1 MTAMLVKAVRLQMLM
16 PDTSQPEVRKPFYRR
31 IWFLS
36 LVGLLVCL
44 AGGAGFVY
52 FWGIVRYEKKA
63 EEFDLAKLEDLES
76 ASVIYDRYGQ
86 VYGKIFIRN
95 REQVSLSQIS
105 PYLVAAVIS
114 AEDNRFYEH
123 KGIDFWGI
131 IRAFFK
137 NTAAGRIRQG
147 ASTLTQQLARNTFDL
162 RDRTYDRKILEV
174 FLAMRIDK
182 ALPKDKIMEMY
193 LNRVY
198 FGGGLYGAEA
208 AARGYFGKSAMELS
222 IGEAAM
228 LASLLKSPNNLSPWK
243 NLTAATE
250 ERNFVLGRM
259 VENHKISQEQAE
271 EEMARPLEVRPKT
284 NVVYQSNVIDAI
296 RQQVQSELDY
306 ESLAS
311 EGYKIYTTIDPVLQ
325 RTGEE
330 ALQRQLS
337 EVERTN
343 GYQHQTYDQFSEG
356 LREWKATHKEG
367 VPPTPDYLNGAVL
380 AVDNRTGG
388 ILALIGG
395 RDYSQSEYDRAFQSK
410 RPAGTAFLPFV
421 YTAAL
426 NKGVFPGSL
435 VEDSP
440 LDNRQVMIGGTSGIL
455 GEWGVEKSDNR
466 YEGAIPLRK
475 AFALSKNA
483 ASVRVGIQA
492 GLESVIKLAKAAGIE
507 DELRPFPATFLG
519 SSEVALGDLV
529 TAYTMFPNEGSRPDR
544 LILITRV
551 ETQDGKTV
559 FRAEP
564 EQRKIVDPQI
574 AYEVHSFMVDALN
587 SGTGAEARSEYGLR
601 NFPAAGKT
609 GTAYNFTDDWFVGY
623 DSEITCGVWTGFDRP
638 HTIYR
643 GAFSKDI
650 ALPVWVAMMN
660 ASLEKFVPHE
670 LGRPFDLKKVEVCL
684 NTGLPASPKCSL
696 LSTVSNDPDLPP
708 RKGTFMEFTT
718 SKQMPKE
725 RCWLH
730 GDDSRSFVKTLRNQ
744 DIPRATSA
752 VESTKFPSVPMQG
765 ETVLGEDPY
774 QSVRPKKETG
784 PAAQPKP
791 SWTPAPKALPVNPGE
806 TQVRRAEPVGPLDHQ
821 GPPPSVELP
830 TPEHVDLQSD
840 PTDL

>member
-1 MTAMLVKAVRLQMLM
+1 MLVKAVKLQPLM
-16 PDTSQPEVRKPFYRR
+16 SDKPQSPAHKPFYRR

-36 LVGLLVCL
+36 LVAVLVGL
-44 AGGAGFVY
+44 GGAAGFVH
-52 FWGIVRYEKKA
+52 FWVARYERKA
-63 EEFDLAKLEDLES
+63 AEFDLSKLNDLES

-95 REQVSLSQIS
+95 REEVSLSQIS
-105 PYLVAAVIS
+105 PYLVAALIS

-123 KGIDFWGI
+123 QGIDLWGI
-131 IRAFFK
+131 VRAFFK
-137 NTAAGRIRQG
+137 NTQAGRIRQG

-182 ALPKDKIMEMY
+182 ALPKDKIMELY

-208 AARGYFGKSAMELS
+208 AARGYFGKSAMDLS

-228 LASLLKSPNNLSPWK
+228 LAGLLKSPNNLSPWK
-243 NLTAATE
+243 SLTAATE

-259 VENHKISQEQAE
+259 VENHKITEEQARE
-271 EEMARPLEVRPKT
+271 EEQRPLEVRPKT
-284 NVVYQSNVIDAI
+284 NVVFQSYVIDAV
-296 RQQVQSELDY
+296 RQQIQSEIDFD
-306 ESLAS
+306 SLAS

-325 RTGEE
+325 HAGEE
-330 ALQRQLS
+330 TLQRELLQAEAKS
-337 EVERTN
+337 
-343 GYQHQTYDQFSEG
+343 GYRHQTYEQYGEI
-356 LREWKATHKEG
+356 LREWKAAHKEG
-367 VPPTPDYLNGAVL
+367 TPPAPDYLEGAVL

-388 ILALIGG
+388 ILAIVGG

-410 RPAGTAFLPFV
+410 RPAGTAFIPFV
-421 YTAAL
+421 YAAAL
-426 NKGVFPGSL
+426 SKGIFPGSL

-440 LDNRQVMIGGTSGIL
+440 MDNRQVMIGGTSGIL
-455 GEWGVEKSDNR
+455 GEWGVERTDNQ
-466 YEGAIPLRK
+466 YEGPIPLRQ

-492 GLESVIKLAKAAGIE
+492 GIDSVIKLAKAAGIN

-529 TAYTMFPNEGSRPDR
+529 MAYTIFANQGSRPDQ
-544 LILITRV
+544 LELITRI
-551 ETQDGKTV
+551 ETQDGREV
-559 FRAEP
+559 YRDEP
-564 EQRKIVDPQI
+564 KQEKIIDPAI
-574 AYEVHSFMVDALN
+574 AYEVHSFLSDALT
-587 SGTGAEARSEYGLR
+587 SGTGSQARPEYGLR

-643 GAFSKDI
+643 GAFSKEI

-660 ASLEKFVPHE
+660 ASLDKFPPRE
-670 LGRPFDLKKVEVCL
+670 IGRPLDLKKVEVCL

-696 LSTVSNDPDLPP
+696 LSTISNDPDLPP
-708 RKGTFMEFTT
+708 RKGTFSEFTT
-718 SKQMPKE
+718 AKQLPKE
-725 RCWLH
+725 HCWLH
-730 GDDSRSFVKTLRNQ
+730 GDDSRSFIKTLRSQ
-744 DIPRATSA
+744 DVPRATSA
-752 VESTKFPSVPMQG
+752 VESNRFPPVAMQG

-774 QSVRPKKETG
+774 NSVKPRKEGG
-784 PAAQPKP
+784 PGAQPKP
-791 SWTPAPKALPVNPGE
+791 SWTPAPKALPVTPGE
-806 TQVRRAEPVGPLDHQ
+806 TQVRRAEPVGPLDRRAT
-821 GPPPSVELP
+821 PPPVELP
-830 TPEHVDLQSD
+830 TPEHLDLNSD
-840 PTDL
+840 PTNL

>member
-1 MTAMLVKAVRLQMLM
+1 MLM
-16 PDTSQPEVRKPFYRR
+16 PDTSQPAVHKPFYRR

-36 LVGLLVCL
+36 LVGVL
-44 AGGAGFVY
+44 ACVVGAAGFVY
-52 FWGIVRYEKKA
+52 FGVIVRYEKIA
-63 EEFDLAKLEDLES
+63 EEFNLAKLEDHES
-76 ASVIYDRYGQ
+76 ASVIYDRYGE

-95 REQVSLSQIS
+95 REEVSLGQIS
-105 PYLVAAVIS
+105 PYLVAALIS

-123 KGIDFWGI
+123 RGIDFWGM
-131 IRAFFK
+131 IRAAFK

-208 AARGYFGKSAMELS
+208 AARGYFGKSAMDLS

-228 LASLLKSPNNLSPWK
+228 LAGLLKSPNNLSPWK
-243 NLTAATE
+243 SLTAATE
-250 ERNFVLGRM
+250 GRNFVLGRM
-259 VENHKISQEQAE
+259 VENHKITQAQADDE
-271 EEMARPLEVRPKT
+271 TARQLEVRPKS
-284 NVVYQSNVIDAI
+284 NVVFQSYVIDAV
-296 RQQVQSELDY
+296 RQQVQSELDF

-325 RTGEE
+325 REGEQ
-330 ALQRQLS
+330 ALQQELTQ
-337 EVERTN
+337 VERTN
-343 GYQHQTYDQFSEG
+343 GYGHQTYDQFSES
-356 LREWKATHKEG
+356 LREWKAMHKEG
-367 VPPTPDYLNGAVL
+367 APPTPDYLEGAVL

-388 ILALIGG
+388 ILALVGG
-395 RDYSQSEYDRAFQSK
+395 RDYSQSEYNRAFQSR
-410 RPAGTAFLPFV
+410 RPAGTAFIPFV
-421 YTAAL
+421 YAAAL
-426 NKGVFPGSL
+426 AKGVFPGSL
-435 VEDSP
+435 IADSP
-440 LDNRQVMIGGTSGIL
+440 MDNHQVMIGGTSGIL
-455 GEWGVEKSDNR
+455 GEWGVEKSDNQ
-466 YEGAIPLRK
+466 YEGPIPLRK

-483 ASVRVGIQA
+483 ASVRVGIEA
-492 GLESVIKLAKAAGIE
+492 GLDSVLKLAKAAGI
-507 DELRPFPATFLG
+507 DDDLRPFPSTFLG

-529 TAYTMFPNEGSRPDR
+529 TAYTIFPNEGSRPDD
-544 LILITRV
+544 LMLITRV
-551 ETQDGKTV
+551 ETQDGKDV

-564 EQRKIVDPQI
+564 KERKIIDPQI
-574 AYEVHSFMVDALN
+574 AYEIHSFMTDALT
-587 SGTGAEARSEYGLR
+587 SGTGAAARSEYGLR

-609 GTAYNFTDDWFVGY
+609 GTAYNFTDNWFVGY

-660 ASLEKFVPHE
+660 ASLDKFPAHE

-696 LSTVSNDPDLPP
+696 LSTISNDPDLPP
-708 RKGTFMEFTT
+708 RKGTVMEFTT

-725 RCWLH
+725 HCWLH
-730 GDDSRSFVKTLRNQ
+730 GDDRRSFVKTLRNQ
-744 DIPRATSA
+744 DIPRATNA
-752 VESTKFPSVPMQG
+752 VEPNRFPPVAMQG
-765 ETVLGEDPY
+765 ETVVGDDPY
-774 QSVRPKKETG
+774 QSVKPKKEPS

-806 TQVRRAEPVGPLDHQ
+806 TQVRRAEPVGPLDRQ
-821 GPPPSVELP
+821 GAAPPVELP
-830 TPEHVDLQSD
+830 TPEHVDLNSD

>member
-1 MTAMLVKAVRLQMLM
+1 MAAMLVKAVKLQMLM
-16 PDTSQPEVRKPFYRR
+16 PDTSQPAVHKPFYRR

-36 LVGLLVCL
+36 LVGLLACL
-44 AGGAGFVY
+44 VAVAEFVY
-52 FWGIVRYEKKA
+52 FWVIVRYEKKA
-63 EEFDLAKLEDLES
+63 EEFNLAKLEDHES
-76 ASVIYDRYGQ
+76 ASVIYDRYGE

-95 REQVSLSQIS
+95 REEVSLGQIS
-105 PYLVAAVIS
+105 PYLVAALIS

-123 KGIDFWGI
+123 RGIDFWGM
-131 IRAFFK
+131 IRAAFK

-208 AARGYFGKSAMELS
+208 AARGYFGKSAMDLS

-228 LASLLKSPNNLSPWK
+228 LAGLLKSPNNLSPWK
-243 NLTAATE
+243 SLTAATE
-250 ERNFVLGRM
+250 GRNFVLGRM
-259 VENHKISQEQAE
+259 VENHKITQAQADE
-271 EEMARPLEVRPKT
+271 ETARQLDVRPKS
-284 NVVYQSNVIDAI
+284 NVVFQSYVIDAV
-296 RQQVQSELDY
+296 RQQVQSELDF

-325 RTGEE
+325 RAGEQS
-330 ALQRQLS
+330 LQQELTQ
-337 EVERTN
+337 VEQTN
-343 GYQHQTYDQFSEG
+343 GYGHQTYDQFSES
-356 LREWKATHKEG
+356 LREWKAMHKEG
-367 VPPTPDYLNGAVL
+367 APPTPDYLEGAVL

-388 ILALIGG
+388 ILALVGG

-410 RPAGTAFLPFV
+410 RPAGTAFIPFV
-421 YTAAL
+421 YAAAL
-426 NKGVFPGSL
+426 AKGVFPGSL
-435 VEDSP
+435 IADSP
-440 LDNRQVMIGGTSGIL
+440 MDNHQVMIGGTSGIL
-455 GEWGVEKSDNR
+455 GEWGVEKSDNQ
-466 YEGAIPLRK
+466 YEGPIPLRK

-483 ASVRVGIQA
+483 ASVRVGIEA
-492 GLESVIKLAKAAGIE
+492 GLDSVLKLAKAAGI
-507 DELRPFPATFLG
+507 DDDLRPFPSTFLG

-529 TAYTMFPNEGSRPDR
+529 TAYTIFPNEGSRPDE
-544 LILITRV
+544 LMLITRV
-551 ETQDGKTV
+551 ETQDGKDV

-564 EQRKIVDPQI
+564 KERKIIDPQI
-574 AYEVHSFMVDALN
+574 AYEVHSFMTDALT
-587 SGTGAEARSEYGLR
+587 SGTGAAARSEYGLR

-609 GTAYNFTDDWFVGY
+609 GTAYNFTDNWFVGY
-623 DSEITCGVWTGFDRP
+623 DSEVTCGVWTGFDRP

-660 ASLEKFVPHE
+660 ASLDKFPPHE
-670 LGRPFDLKKVEVCL
+670 LGRPLDLKKVEVCL

-708 RKGTFMEFTT
+708 RKGTFTEFTT
-718 SKQMPKE
+718 AKQMPKE
-725 RCWLH
+725 HCWMH

-744 DIPRATSA
+744 DIPRATNA
-752 VESTKFPSVPMQG
+752 VEPNRFPPVAMQG
-765 ETVLGEDPY
+765 ETVVGDDPY
-774 QSVRPKKETG
+774 QSVKPKKEPS

-806 TQVRRAEPVGPLDHQ
+806 TQVRRAEPVGPLDRQ
-821 GPPPSVELP
+821 GAAPPVELP
-830 TPEHVDLQSD
+830 TPEHVDLNSD

>member
-1 MTAMLVKAVRLQMLM
+1 MLM
-16 PDTSQPEVRKPFYRR
+16 PDTSQPAVHKPFYRR

-44 AGGAGFVY
+44 AGVGGFVY
-52 FWGIVRYEKKA
+52 FWVIVRYENKA
-63 EEFDLAKLEDLES
+63 EEFDLAKLENLES

-105 PYLVAAVIS
+105 PYLVAALIS

-123 KGIDFWGI
+123 RGIDFWGMV
-131 IRAFFK
+131 RAAFK

-162 RDRTYDRKILEV
+162 GDRTYDRKILEV

-182 ALPKDKIMEMY
+182 ALPKDKIMELY

-228 LASLLKSPNNLSPWK
+228 LAGLLKSPNNLSPWK
-243 NLTAATE
+243 SLTAATE
-250 ERNFVLGRM
+250 ERNFVVGRM
-259 VENHKISQEQAE
+259 VENHKITQEQADQ
-271 EEMARPLEVRPKT
+271 EMARPLEVRPKT
-284 NVVYQSNVIDAI
+284 SVVYESYVIDAI
-296 RQQVQSELDY
+296 RQQVESELDY

-325 RTGEE
+325 RAGEG
-330 ALQRQLS
+330 ALQQQLS
-337 EVERTN
+337 QVERTD
-343 GYQHQTYDQFSEG
+343 GYRHQTYDQFSES
-356 LREWKATHKEG
+356 LREWRAAHKDGG
-367 VPPTPDYLNGAVL
+367 VQPNPDYLQGAVL

-388 ILALIGG
+388 ILALVGG
-395 RDYSQSEYDRAFQSK
+395 RDYSQSEYNRAFQSK
-410 RPAGTAFLPFV
+410 RPAGAAFIPFV

-426 NKGVFPGSL
+426 AKGVFPGSL

-440 LDNRQVMIGGTSGIL
+440 MDNHQVMIGGASGIL
-455 GEWGVEKSDNR
+455 GEWGVERSDNQ
-466 YEGAIPLRK
+466 YEGPIPLRK

-492 GLESVIKLAKAAGIE
+492 GLDSVLKLAKAAGIN
-507 DELRPFPATFLG
+507 DDLRPFPATFLG
-519 SSEVALGDLV
+519 SSEVTLGDLV
-529 TAYTMFPNEGSRPDR
+529 TAYTIFPNEGSRPDN
-544 LILITRV
+544 LMLITRV
-551 ETQDGKTV
+551 ETQDGKDV

-564 EQRKIVDPQI
+564 AQHKIIDSQI
-574 AYEVHSFMVDALN
+574 AYEVHSFLSDALS
-587 SGTGAEARSEYGLR
+587 SGTGSVARSEYGLR
-601 NFPAAGKT
+601 NFSAAGKT
-609 GTAYNFTDDWFVGY
+609 GTAYNFTDNWFVGY

-638 HTIYR
+638 HTIFR

-660 ASLEKFVPHE
+660 ASLGRFLPHE
-670 LGRPFDLKKVEVCL
+670 LGRPLDLKKVEVCL
-684 NTGLPASPKCSL
+684 NTGLPASPKCSF

-708 RKGTFMEFTT
+708 RKGTFTEFTT
-718 SKQMPKE
+718 AKQMPKE
-725 RCWLH
+725 HCWLH

-744 DIPRATSA
+744 DVPRATNA
-752 VESTKFPSVPMQG
+752 VEPSRFPPVAMLG

-774 QSVRPKKETG
+774 QAVKPKKESNT
-784 PAAQPKP
+784 AAQPKP
-791 SWTPAPKALPVNPGE
+791 SWTPAPKALPVDKGE
-806 TQVRRAEPVGPLDHQ
+806 AQVRRAEPVGPLDRQ
-821 GPPPSVELP
+821 GAPPPVELP
-830 TPEHVDLQSD
+830 TPEHVDLATD

>member
-1 MTAMLVKAVRLQMLM
+1 MLVKAVRLQMLM
-16 PDTSQPEVRKPFYRR
+16 PDTSQPAVHKPFYRR

-36 LVGLLVCL
+36 LIGVLACL
-44 AGGAGFVY
+44 AAAAGFAY
-52 FWGIVRYEKKA
+52 FWVIVRYEKKA
-63 EEFDLAKLEDLES
+63 EEFNLAKLEDHES
-76 ASVIYDRYGQ
+76 ASVIYDRYGE

-95 REQVSLSQIS
+95 REEVSLGQIS
-105 PYLVAAVIS
+105 PYLVAALIS

-123 KGIDFWGI
+123 RGIDFWGM
-131 IRAFFK
+131 IRAAFK

-208 AARGYFGKSAMELS
+208 AARGYFGKSAMDLS

-228 LASLLKSPNNLSPWK
+228 LAGLLKSPNNLSPWK
-243 NLTAATE
+243 SLTAATE
-250 ERNFVLGRM
+250 GRNFVLGRM
-259 VENHKISQEQAE
+259 VENHKITQAQADDE
-271 EEMARPLEVRPKT
+271 TARQLEVRPKS
-284 NVVYQSNVIDAI
+284 NVVFQSYVIDAV
-296 RQQVQSELDY
+296 RQQVQSELDF

-325 RTGEE
+325 REGEQ
-330 ALQRQLS
+330 ALQQELTQ
-337 EVERTN
+337 VEGTN
-343 GYQHQTYDQFSEG
+343 GYGHQTYDQFSES
-356 LREWKATHKEG
+356 LREWKAMHKEG
-367 VPPTPDYLNGAVL
+367 APPTPDYLEGAVL

-388 ILALIGG
+388 ILALVGG
-395 RDYSQSEYDRAFQSK
+395 RDYSQSEYNRAFQSK
-410 RPAGTAFLPFV
+410 RPAGTAFIPFV
-421 YTAAL
+421 YAAAL
-426 NKGVFPGSL
+426 AKGVFPGSL
-435 VEDSP
+435 IADSP
-440 LDNRQVMIGGTSGIL
+440 MDNHQVMIGGTSGIL
-455 GEWGVEKSDNR
+455 GEWGVEKSDNQ
-466 YEGAIPLRK
+466 YEGPIPLRK

-483 ASVRVGIQA
+483 ASVRVGIEA
-492 GLESVIKLAKAAGIE
+492 GLDSVLKLAKAAGI
-507 DELRPFPATFLG
+507 DDDLRPFPSTFLG

-529 TAYTMFPNEGSRPDR
+529 TAYTIFPNEGSRPDD
-544 LILITRV
+544 LMLITRV
-551 ETQDGKTV
+551 ETQDGKDV

-564 EQRKIVDPQI
+564 KERKIIDPQI
-574 AYEVHSFMVDALN
+574 AYEIHSFMTDALT
-587 SGTGAEARSEYGLR
+587 SGTGAAARSEYGLR

-660 ASLEKFVPHE
+660 ASLDKFPAHE

-696 LSTVSNDPDLPP
+696 LSTISNDPDLPA

-725 RCWLH
+725 HCWLH
-730 GDDSRSFVKTLRNQ
+730 GDDRRSFVKTLRNQ
-744 DIPRATSA
+744 DIPRATNA
-752 VESTKFPSVPMQG
+752 VEPGRFPPVAMQG
-765 ETVLGEDPY
+765 ETVVGDDPY
-774 QSVRPKKETG
+774 QSVKPKKE
-784 PAAQPKP
+784 PIAAAQPKP

-806 TQVRRAEPVGPLDHQ
+806 TQVRRAEPVGPLDRQ
-821 GPPPSVELP
+821 GAAPPVELP
-830 TPEHVDLQSD
+830 TPEHVDLNSD

>member
-1 MTAMLVKAVRLQMLM
+1 MLM
-16 PDTSQPEVRKPFYRR
+16 PDTSQPAVHKPFYRR

-36 LVGLLVCL
+36 LIGALACL
-44 AGGAGFVY
+44 AAAAGFVY
-52 FWGIVRYEKKA
+52 FWVIVRYEKKA
-63 EEFDLAKLEDLES
+63 EEFNLAKLEDHES
-76 ASVIYDRYGQ
+76 ASVIYDRYGE

-95 REQVSLSQIS
+95 REEVSLGQIS
-105 PYLVAAVIS
+105 PYLVAALIS

-123 KGIDFWGI
+123 RGIDFWGM
-131 IRAFFK
+131 IRAAFK

-208 AARGYFGKSAMELS
+208 AARGYFGKSAMDLS

-228 LASLLKSPNNLSPWK
+228 LAGLLKSPNNLSPWK
-243 NLTAATE
+243 SLTAATE
-250 ERNFVLGRM
+250 GRNFVLGRM
-259 VENHKISQEQAE
+259 VENHKITQAQADDE
-271 EEMARPLEVRPKT
+271 TARQLEVRPKS
-284 NVVYQSNVIDAI
+284 NVVFQSYVIDAV
-296 RQQVQSELDY
+296 RQQVQSELDF

-325 RTGEE
+325 REGEQ
-330 ALQRQLS
+330 ALQQELTQ
-337 EVERTN
+337 VEGTN
-343 GYQHQTYDQFSEG
+343 GYGHQTYDQFSES
-356 LREWKATHKEG
+356 LREWKAMHKEG
-367 VPPTPDYLNGAVL
+367 APPTPDYLEGAVL

-388 ILALIGG
+388 ILALVGG
-395 RDYSQSEYDRAFQSK
+395 RDYSQSEYNRAFQSK
-410 RPAGTAFLPFV
+410 RPAGTAFIPFV
-421 YTAAL
+421 YAAAL
-426 NKGVFPGSL
+426 AKGVFPGSL
-435 VEDSP
+435 IADSP
-440 LDNRQVMIGGTSGIL
+440 MDNHQVMIGGTSGIL
-455 GEWGVEKSDNR
+455 GEWGVEKSDNQ
-466 YEGAIPLRK
+466 YEGPIPLRK

-483 ASVRVGIQA
+483 ASVRVGIEA
-492 GLESVIKLAKAAGIE
+492 GLDSVLKLAKAAGI
-507 DELRPFPATFLG
+507 DDDLRPFPSTFLG

-529 TAYTMFPNEGSRPDR
+529 TAYTIFPNEGSRPDD
-544 LILITRV
+544 LMLITRV
-551 ETQDGKTV
+551 ETQDGKDV

-564 EQRKIVDPQI
+564 KERKIIDPQI
-574 AYEVHSFMVDALN
+574 AYEIHSFMTDALT
-587 SGTGAEARSEYGLR
+587 SGTGAAARSEYGLR

-660 ASLEKFVPHE
+660 ASLDKFPAHE

-696 LSTVSNDPDLPP
+696 LSTISNDPDLPP

-725 RCWLH
+725 HCWLH
-730 GDDSRSFVKTLRNQ
+730 GDDRRSFVKTLRNQ
-744 DIPRATSA
+744 DIPRATNA
-752 VESTKFPSVPMQG
+752 VEPSRFPPVAMQG
-765 ETVLGEDPY
+765 ETVVGDDPY
-774 QSVRPKKETG
+774 LSVKPKKE
-784 PAAQPKP
+784 PAAAAQPKP

-806 TQVRRAEPVGPLDHQ
+806 TQVRRAEPVGPLDRQ
-821 GPPPSVELP
+821 RAAPPVELP
-830 TPEHVDLQSD
+830 TPEHVDLNSD